1 MAQTHH
7 RVIKHIEHNGFI
19 DTEPVGY
26 ATPLTEVAATHLA
39 KLLTSR
45 LSDLEKETISYSVE
59 ST

>member
-1 MAQTHH
+1 MSQTQH
-7 RVIKHIEHNGFI
+7 RVIKHIERNGYI

-26 ATPLTEVAATHLA
+26 ATPLTEVAAIHLA

-45 LSDLEKETISYSVE
+45 LSNLEKETISYSVK